1 MMKPDVNVRLIDF
14 PVKGKEMVIPNEDD
28 SYTILI
34 NARLSYEAQLQAYA
48 HALGHI
54 QSGDFQKA
62 DVQEIEAVAH
72 ETEKSEPISDD
83 TKEDKEWKKKV
94 EKQLRKSRRRG
105 KKLRRQ
111 LEERQKTI
119 EFLLQFESEDF
130 LSASLEHAR
139 LYDDL

>member
-1 MMKPDVNVRLIDF
+1 MMEPDVNVRLINF

-34 NARLSYEAQLQAYA
+34 NARLSHEAQLQAYE
-48 HALGHI
+48 HAIKHI
-54 QSGDFQKA
+54 QNEDFKRT

-72 ETEKSEPISDD
+72 EAEKCVSPPVD
-83 TKEDKEWKKKV
+83 TKADEEWKKKV
-94 EKQLRKSRRRG
+94 EER
-105 KKLRRQ
+105 LRRSRKRRQKLQKQ

-130 LSASLEHAR
+130 LSASLEYAR
-139 LYDDL
+139 FYDDL